1 MPELLRI
8 LIVDDHPLF
17 RKGLRTLLATL
28 PQVAVVG
35 EATNGREA
43 QALAQDLQPDLVLID
58 LQMPGGDGL
67 TAIRVIATAQP
78 QVGIL
83 VVTMFED
90 ADSVFA
96 ALRAGARGY
105 VLKDMDDD
113 EMVRAILAVGNGE
126 AIFSPA
132 IASRIMAYFSSRAAQ
147 PTLPFP
153 ELTESER
160 KVLRLM
166 ARGFA
171 NDAIAAELAFTPK
184 TVRNYVS
191 SIFSKLHVADRAQAI
206 VKARDAGFDG

>member
-1 MPELLRI
+1 MPERLRI
-8 LIVDDHPLF
+8 LIADDHPLF

-28 PQVAVVG
+28 SHVTVVG
-35 EATNGREA
+35 EAANGG
-43 QALAQDLQPDLVLID
+43 QALTLVESLRPDLVLMD
-58 LQMPGGDGL
+58 LQMPDGDGL
-67 TAIRVIATAQP
+67 SAIRQIAATHPQTA
-78 QVGIL
+78 IL

-113 EMVRAILAVGNGE
+113 EMVRAIQAVGHGE

-132 IASRIMAYFSSRAAQ
+132 IATRILTYFSGRPAQ
-147 PTLPFP
+147 PPQPFP
-153 ELTESER
+153 DLTESER

-166 ARGFA
+166 ARGLV
-171 NDAIAAELAFTPK
+171 NDAIAVELGFTTK

-206 VKARDAGFDG
+206 IKARDAGLGG